1 MSIIANNSYRY
12 NYEMEFWLLK
22 DYTAK
27 DLLDNWNEIFE
38 YAKTEKSEE
47 NTFFLADCMDVLYE
61 KVLILPDTEK
71 TTVIDRAKRDMDFY
85 DKMRST
91 GVA

>member
-1 MSIIANNSYRY
+1 MSIIAGNSYRY

-22 DYTAK
+22 DYTAQ

-38 YAKTEKSEE
+38 FAGKEDSEE
-47 NTFFLADCMDVLYE
+47 NAYFLADCMDVLYE
-61 KVLILPDTEK
+61 KVLALPAPERGRIIEK
-71 TTVIDRAKRDMDFY
+71 AEHDVDSYGMSRKL
-85 DKMRST
+85 